1 MSLDYLVPL
10 VNKTYTIMNDNL
22 KILLGAYHAWM
33 RCASLRASRA
43 RNKRFTY
50 GDQWCDTFTD
60 RDGVTLTDGQ
70 RSVRAGA
77 QPLTN
82 NLLRQLVRTV
92 VGRYRSQ
99 VIDAVVPAGKRMAHL
114 VAALQ
119 LDELDSRALEEFLIS
134 GCAVQRV
141 ETVNTLGKP
150 HLQVDN
156 VNINQFFIDSVLDPR
171 GTDCHLVGQLHDLS
185 LAELL
190 QRVAGGS
197 RRRAQWVRRTY
208 SEQVDERIS
217 ALCTSIGADAMS
229 GMPFWNARGGKCRA
243 IEVWTLES
251 QEVLICHNRRTAT
264 LTTVPL
270 SQSREVKRMRQNP
283 DVATRW
289 DIVTTWRCRW
299 FSPMGDL
306 LASYA
311 APGEMGS
318 HPFVTKFYPL
328 IDGEVHSFVE
338 GAIDQ
343 QKQVNRLITMV
354 NHAMEASAKGVL
366 LFPETAL
373 RDGFTW
379 GDVRRAWS
387 NAGGI
392 LPYDPR
398 ESDARPEQIV
408 NNGTNIGAYE
418 MIQLQM
424 RLLEQVSG
432 VSGAMQG
439 YTGLGGNSASLYEA
453 QSQNAVIALTDL
465 FDTFTAF
472 RDHRDHLMQR
482 NIKA

>member
-1 MSLDYLVPL
+1 MEP
-10 VNKTYTIMNDNL
+10 NL
-22 KILLGAYHAWM
+22 EILLGAYRAWM
-33 RCASLRASRA
+33 RCACLRASRA

-60 RDGVTLTDGQ
+60 RDGQTLTDGQ

-99 VIDAVVPAGKRMAHL
+99 VIDAVVPADKVLARQA
-114 VAALQ
+114 AALQ

-141 ETVNTLGKP
+141 ETVQTLGK
-150 HLQVDN
+150 LQLSVDN
-156 VNINQFFIDSVLDPR
+156 VNINQFFIDSILDPR

-197 RRRAQWVRRTY
+197 RRRAQWGRRIY
-208 SEQVDERIS
+208 SEQVDQRIA
-217 ALCTSIGADAMS
+217 ALCSGIGADAMT
-229 GMPFWNARGGKCRA
+229 GMPFWNAEGGKCRA

-251 QEVLICHNRRTAT
+251 QEVLVCHNRSTAS
-264 LTTVPL
+264 LTVVPL
-270 SQSREVKRMRQNP
+270 SQPREVKRMRQNP

-289 DIVTTWRCRW
+289 DVATAWRCRW

-306 LASYA
+306 LASYT
-311 APGEMGS
+311 APQYMDI

-343 QKQVNRLITMV
+343 QKQVNRLITMI

-373 RDGFTW
+373 PDGFTW

-439 YTGLGGNSASLYEA
+439 HTGLGGNSASLYEA

-472 RDHRDHLMQR
+472 REHRDRLVSKNLNM
-482 NIKA
+482 K

>member
-1 MSLDYLVPL
+1 
-10 VNKTYTIMNDNL
+10 MNDNL
-22 KILLGAYHAWM
+22 KILQGAYHAWM

-99 VIDAVVPAGKRMAHL
+99 VIDAVVPADKRLAHQ

-141 ETVNTLGKP
+141 ETMNTLGKP

-251 QEVLICHNRRTAT
+251 QEVLVCHNRRTAT

-373 RDGFTW
+373 PDGFTW

-439 YTGLGGNSASLYEA
+439 HTGLGGNSASLYEA

-472 RDHRDHLMQR
+472 RDHRDRLMQR

>member
-1 MSLDYLVPL
+1 MEHNLQVLLD
-10 VNKTYTIMNDNL
+10 
-22 KILLGAYHAWM
+22 AYHAWM
-33 RCASLRASRA
+33 RCASLRNSRA

-50 GDQWCDTFTD
+50 GDQWSDAYTD
-60 RDGVTLTDGQ
+60 RDGDTLTDGQ
-70 RSVRAGA
+70 RCILSGTR
-77 QPLTN
+77 PLTN

-99 VIDAVVPAGKRMAHL
+99 VIDATVPADKHL
-114 VAALQ
+114 VQECLRLH

-134 GCAVQRV
+134 GCVCQRV
-141 ETVNTLGKP
+141 EQVTRLGMTSTE
-150 HLQVDN
+150 VDN
-156 VNINQFFIDSVLDPR
+156 VNLNQFFIDSIMDPR
-171 GTDCHLVGQLHDLS
+171 GKDCHLVGQLHDLTM
-185 LAELL
+185 AELL

-197 RRRAQWVRRTY
+197 RRRAQWVRRLY
-208 SEQVDERIS
+208 CEQADRRI
-217 ALCTSIGADAMS
+217 ADLTTSIGADAMT
-229 GMPFWNARGGKCRA
+229 GIDFWHVHGARCRA

-251 QEVLICHNRRTAT
+251 REVVVCHNRRTAQ
-264 LTTVPL
+264 LTVVPL
-270 SQSREVKRMRQNP
+270 TQPREVKHMRQDP
-283 DVATRW
+283 DVSTRW
-289 DIVTTWRCRW
+289 DVETRWRCRW
-299 FSPMGDL
+299 FSPMGDVL
-306 LASYA
+306 LQND
-311 APGEMGS
+311 APPHGH

-354 NHAMEASAKGVL
+354 NHVMECSAKGVL
-366 LFPETAL
+366 LFPETSL
-373 RDGFTW
+373 PDGFTW
-379 GDVRRAWS
+379 ADVRRAWS

-408 NNGTNIGAYE
+408 TNTSGAGAYE
-418 MIQLQM
+418 MIDLQM

-439 YTGLGGNSASLYEA
+439 HSGESGNSASLYET

-472 RDHRDHLMQR
+472 RDARNRLMRKQSDCR
-482 NIKA
+482 NIAS

>member
-1 MSLDYLVPL
+1 MENNLQVLLD
-10 VNKTYTIMNDNL
+10 
-22 KILLGAYHAWM
+22 AYHAWM

-43 RNKRFTY
+43 RNKQFTY
-50 GDQWCDTFTD
+50 GNQWCDTSTD
-60 RDGVTLTDGQ
+60 RDGNTLTDGERVVCQ
-70 RSVRAGA
+70 GT

-92 VGRYRSQ
+92 VGRYRAQ
-99 VIDAVVPAGKRMAHL
+99 VIDTAMLADRR
-114 VAALQ
+114 VAQ
-119 LDELDSRALEEFLIS
+119 LAEHQQLNELDSRALEEFLIS

-141 ETVNTLGKP
+141 EPAQQLGQP
-150 HLQVDN
+150 QLQVDN

-171 GTDCHLVGQLHDLS
+171 GKDCHLLGQLHDLTM
-185 LAELL
+185 AELL
-190 QRVAGGS
+190 QRVADGS
-197 RRRAQWVRRTY
+197 HRRARWVRKLY
-208 SEQVDERIS
+208 SEQVSQRI
-217 ALCTSIGADAMS
+217 AQLTTSIGADARS
-229 GMPFWNARGGKCRA
+229 GMAFWQAEGARCRA

-251 QEVLICHNRRTAT
+251 REVLVCHNRLTAT
-264 LTTVPL
+264 LTVVPL

-289 DIVTTWRCRW
+289 DVESQWHCRW

-306 LASYA
+306 LVHYA
-311 APGEMGS
+311 APRPLGR

-343 QKQVNRLITMV
+343 QKHVNRLITMV
-354 NHAMEASAKGVL
+354 NHVMESSAKGVL

-373 RDGFTW
+373 PAGFTW
-379 GDVRRAWS
+379 TDVRRAWC

-398 ESDARPEQIV
+398 EGDARPEQIV
-408 NNGTNIGAYE
+408 TGRSNAGAYE
-418 MIQLQM
+418 MIELQL

-439 YTGLGGNSASLYEA
+439 HTGLGGNSASLYEI

-472 RDHRDHLMQR
+472 RTSRDRL
-482 NIKA
+482 IATYS

>member
-1 MSLDYLVPL
+1 
-10 VNKTYTIMNDNL
+10 MNENL
-22 KILLGAYHAWM
+22 EILQGAYHAWM
-33 RCASLRASRA
+33 RCAGLRASRA

-60 RDGVTLTDGQ
+60 RDGLTLTDGQ

-99 VIDAVVPAGKRMAHL
+99 VIDTVAPADKGLARQAET
-114 VAALQ
+114 LQ

-141 ETVNTLGKP
+141 EALHTLDQTRL
-150 HLQVDN
+150 HVDN
-156 VNINQFFIDSVLDPR
+156 VNVNQFFIDSVCDPR
-171 GTDCHLVGQLHDLS
+171 GIDCHLVGQLHDLS

-197 RRRAQWVRRTY
+197 RRRAQWVRRLY
-208 SEQVDERIS
+208 SEQVDQRIA
-217 ALCTSIGADAMS
+217 ALCSSIGADVMT
-229 GMPFWNARGGKCRA
+229 GKPFWNAEGGKCRA

-251 QEVLICHNRRTAT
+251 LEVLVCHNRLTAS
-264 LTTVPL
+264 LTIVPL
-270 SQSREVKRMRQNP
+270 SQTREVKRMRQNP

-289 DIVTTWRCRW
+289 DVATAWHCRW

-311 APGEMGS
+311 APQPMGT

-373 RDGFTW
+373 PDGFTW

-439 YTGLGGNSASLYEA
+439 HTGLGGNSASLYEA
-453 QSQNAVIALTDL
+453 QSLNAVIALTDL

-472 RDHRDHLMQR
+472 RDHRNQLVAK
-482 NIKA
+482 NLTTK

>member
-1 MSLDYLVPL
+1 MME
-10 VNKTYTIMNDNL
+10 NNL
-22 KILLGAYHAWM
+22 KVLLDAYHAWM

-50 GDQWCDTFTD
+50 GDQWLDTFTD
-60 RDGVTLTDGQ
+60 RDGDTLTDGH
-70 RSVRAGA
+70 RMVLRGT

-99 VIDAVVPAGKRMAHL
+99 VIDAASPADKRL
-114 VAALQ
+114 SQTVERLQ

-141 ETVNTLGKP
+141 ERVTVLGKP
-150 HLQVDN
+150 QWQVDN
-156 VNINQFFIDSVLDPR
+156 VNVNQFFIDSVLDPR
-171 GTDCHLVGQLHDLS
+171 GRDCRLVGQLHDLTV
-185 LAELL
+185 AELL
-190 QRVAGGS
+190 RRVAGGS
-197 RRRAQWVRRTY
+197 RRRAQWVRRLY
-208 SEQVDERIS
+208 SEQVSQRI
-217 ALCTSIGADAMS
+217 AQLATSIGADAMS
-229 GMPFWNARGGKCRA
+229 GTAFWQAGGARCRA

-251 QEVLICHNRRTAT
+251 REVLVCHNRRTAS
-264 LTTVPL
+264 LTVVPL
-270 SQSREVKRMRQNP
+270 SQSREVKRMRQDP

-289 DIVTTWRCRW
+289 DVECRWHCRW

-306 LASYA
+306 LLHSEASQS
-311 APGEMGS
+311 PGQ

-354 NHAMEASAKGVL
+354 NHIMEASAKGVL

-373 RDGFTW
+373 PDGFTW
-379 GDVRRAWS
+379 RDVRRAWS

-408 NNGTNIGAYE
+408 TNTGDAGAYE
-418 MIQLQM
+418 MIELQM

-439 YTGLGGNSASLYEA
+439 HSGLGGNSASLYEL

-472 RDHRDHLMQR
+472 RTRRNQLLM
-482 NIKA
+482 AV

>member
-1 MSLDYLVPL
+1 
-10 VNKTYTIMNDNL
+10 MNDNL
-22 KILLGAYHAWM
+22 KILQGAYHAWM
-33 RCASLRASRA
+33 RCASLREGRT

-50 GDQWCDTFTD
+50 GDQWGDSFTD

-99 VIDAVVPAGKRMAHL
+99 VIDAVVPSDKMLARHAET
-114 VAALQ
+114 LQ
-119 LDELDSRALEEFLIS
+119 LGELDSRALEEFLIS

-141 ETVNTLGKP
+141 ETLNTLGKS

-156 VNINQFFIDSVLDPR
+156 VNVNHFFIDSICDPR

-190 QRVAGGS
+190 QRVADGS
-197 RRRAQWVRRTY
+197 RRRAQWVRRIY

-217 ALCTSIGADAMS
+217 AMCASIGADAVT
-229 GMPFWNARGGKCRA
+229 GMPFWNAHGGKCRA

-251 QEVLICHNRRTAT
+251 QEVLVCHNRQSAT

-289 DIVTTWRCRW
+289 DIATTWWCRW

-306 LASYA
+306 LTSYA
-311 APGEMGS
+311 APSRVGS

-373 RDGFTW
+373 PDGFTW
-379 GDVRRAWS
+379 SDVRRAWS
-387 NAGGI
+387 NASGI

-439 YTGLGGNSASLYEA
+439 HTGLGGNSASLYEA
-453 QSQNAVIALTDL
+453 QSQNAVIALTDI

-472 RDHRDHLMQR
+472 REHRDRIVLR

>member
-1 MSLDYLVPL
+1 
-10 VNKTYTIMNDNL
+10 MNDNL

-33 RCASLRASRA
+33 RCAGLRASRA

-99 VIDAVVPAGKRMAHL
+99 VIDAVVPADKRMAHQ

-141 ETVNTLGKP
+141 ETMNTLGKP

-197 RRRAQWVRRTY
+197 RRRAQWVRHVY
-208 SEQVDERIS
+208 SEQVDQRIA
-217 ALCTSIGADAMS
+217 ALCSNIGADVMM
-229 GMPFWNARGGKCRA
+229 GMPFWNAEGGKCRA

-251 QEVLICHNRRTAT
+251 QEVLICHNHRTAT

-289 DIVTTWRCRW
+289 DIATTWRCRW

-373 RDGFTW
+373 PDGFTW

-472 RDHRDHLMQR
+472 RDHRDHLIQR

>member
-1 MSLDYLVPL
+1 
-10 VNKTYTIMNDNL
+10 MNDNMKVL
-22 KILLGAYHAWM
+22 QDAYQAWM
-33 RCASLRASRA
+33 RCASLRKSRA

-50 GDQWCDTFTD
+50 GDQWSDTFTD
-60 RDGVTLTDGQ
+60 RDGDTLTDGERCV
-70 RSVRAGA
+70 RSGT

-99 VIDAVVPAGKRMAHL
+99 VIDTAVPAQRQLAR
-114 VAALQ
+114 VADEQQ
-119 LDELDSRALEEFLIS
+119 LDELDSRELEEFLVS

-141 ETVNTLGKP
+141 ELRPTLG
-150 HLQVDN
+150 QERANVEN
-156 VNINQFFIDSVLDPR
+156 VNINLFFIDSVMDPR
-171 GTDCHLVGQLHDLS
+171 GNDCHLVGQLHDLTM
-185 LAELL
+185 AELL

-197 RRRAQWVRRTY
+197 RRKAQWVRRLY
-208 SEQVDERIS
+208 CEQVDRRTDEL
-217 ALCTSIGADAMS
+217 ATGIGADAMT
-229 GMPFWNARGGKCRA
+229 GTAFWHANGARCRA

-251 QEVLICHNRRTAT
+251 SEVLVCHNRRTAQ
-264 LTTVPL
+264 LTVVPL
-270 SQSREVKRMRQNP
+270 ANSREVARMRRDP

-289 DIVTTWRCRW
+289 DVSTRWRCRW

-306 LASYA
+306 LTSSDASS
-311 APGEMGS
+311 G

-328 IDGEVHSFVE
+328 IDGEVHAFVE

-343 QKQVNRLITMV
+343 QKQVNRLVTMV
-354 NHAMEASAKGVL
+354 NHVMESSAKGVL

-373 RDGFTW
+373 PDGFTW
-379 GDVRRAWS
+379 ADVRRAWS

-398 ESDARPEQIV
+398 ESDARPEQMV
-408 NNGTNIGAYE
+408 TNGTNIGAYD
-418 MIQLQM
+418 MISLQM

-439 YTGLGGNSASLYEA
+439 HNTVAANSASLYA
-453 QSQNAVIALTDL
+453 LQSQNAAIALTDL

-472 RDHRDHLMQR
+472 RQCRTDRLARLLGQHRSD
-482 NIKA
+482 A

>member
-1 MSLDYLVPL
+1 
-10 VNKTYTIMNDNL
+10 MNNNL
-22 KILLGAYHAWM
+22 EILLGAYRAWM
-33 RCASLRASRA
+33 SCADLRASRT

-60 RDGVTLTDGQ
+60 RDGLTLTDGQ

-99 VIDAVVPAGKRMAHL
+99 VIDAVVPADKALAQQTGK
-114 VAALQ
+114 LQ
-119 LDELDSRALEEFLIS
+119 LNELDSRELEEFLIS

-141 ETVNTLGKP
+141 EMMQALGES
-150 HLQVDN
+150 HLHVDC
-156 VNINQFFIDSVLDPR
+156 VNINQFFIDSILDPR
-171 GTDCHLVGQLHDLS
+171 GTDCHLVGQLHDFS
-185 LAELL
+185 LAQLL
-190 QRVAGGS
+190 QRVAAGS
-197 RRRAQWVRRTY
+197 RRRAQWVRRVY
-208 SEQVDERIS
+208 SEQVDQRIA
-217 ALCTSIGADAMS
+217 ALCTSIGADAMT
-229 GMPFWNARGGKCRA
+229 GLPFWNAEGGKCRA

-251 QEVLICHNRRTAT
+251 QEVLVCHNRRTAT
-264 LTTVPL
+264 LTVVPM
-270 SQSREVKRMRQNP
+270 SQTREVKRMRQDP
-283 DVATRW
+283 DIATRW
-289 DIVTTWRCRW
+289 DVATTWRCRW

-306 LASYA
+306 LTSYA
-311 APGEMGS
+311 APQKVGT

-343 QKQVNRLITMV
+343 QKQVNRLITML

-373 RDGFTW
+373 PDGFTW
-379 GDVRRAWS
+379 SDVRRAWS

-439 YTGLGGNSASLYEA
+439 HIGLGGNSASLYEA
-453 QSQNAVIALTDL
+453 QSHNAVIALTDI

-472 RDHRDHLMQR
+472 REHRDRLMAKV
-482 NIKA
+482 IKP

>member
-1 MSLDYLVPL
+1 ME
-10 VNKTYTIMNDNL
+10 NNL
-22 KILLGAYHAWM
+22 QILLDAYHAWM
-33 RCASLRASRA
+33 RCASLRESRA

-50 GDQWCDTFTD
+50 GDQWSDMFTD
-60 RDGVTLTDGQ
+60 RDGDTMTD
-70 RSVRAGA
+70 RERVVRNGT

-99 VIDAVVPAGKRMAHL
+99 VIDAVVPADKQ
-114 VAALQ
+114 VAQAVEKLQ

-134 GCAVQRV
+134 GCAVQRI
-141 ETVNTLGKP
+141 ETRAILGKNR
-150 HLQVDN
+150 LCVDN
-156 VNINQFFIDSVLDPR
+156 VNLNQFFIDSVHDPR
-171 GTDCHLVGQLHDLS
+171 GKDCHLLGQLHDLTM
-185 LAELL
+185 AELL

-197 RRRAQWVRRTY
+197 RRRAQWVRRLY
-208 SEQVDERIS
+208 SEQVGQRIA
-217 ALCTSIGADAMS
+217 ALTTSIGADAVQGS
-229 GMPFWNARGGKCRA
+229 GFWNAAGAHCRA
-243 IEVWTLES
+243 IEVWKLES
-251 QEVLICHNRRTAT
+251 REVLVCHNRRTAR
-264 LTTVPL
+264 LTVVPL
-270 SQSREVKRMRQNP
+270 SQSRDVKRVRQDP
-283 DVATRW
+283 DMVTRW
-289 DIVTTWRCRW
+289 DVQTQWVCRW

-306 LASYA
+306 LATCL
-311 APGEMGS
+311 APAQHGM

-343 QKQVNRLITMV
+343 QKQVNRLITMA
-354 NHAMEASAKGVL
+354 NHVMEASAKGVL

-373 RDGFTW
+373 PDGFTW
-379 GDVRRAWS
+379 GDVRRAWT

-408 NNGTNIGAYE
+408 TNGGNLGAYD

-439 YTGLGGNSASLYEA
+439 HTGLGGNSASLYKA

-472 RDHRDHLMQR
+472 RNKR
-482 NIKA
+482 NSLIGSAGNKTN